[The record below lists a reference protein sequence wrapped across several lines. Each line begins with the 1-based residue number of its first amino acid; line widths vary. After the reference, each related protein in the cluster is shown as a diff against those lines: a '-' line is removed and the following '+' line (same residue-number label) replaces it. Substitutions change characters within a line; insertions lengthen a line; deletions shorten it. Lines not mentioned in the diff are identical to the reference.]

1 MTTVN
6 KIHSELG
13 TFDIEDSYIRDKF
26 IPSKNIFDLTAVIKD
41 YQMLVNNTGDNIEY
55 FKDSTSNYLLSDYI
69 KIEPSTSYAISHT
82 PSPSNFEGAKQTITA
97 SDLRWAIF
105 DQYKNYLST
114 DNSGTYDKAKDIFTS
129 IISVPASA
137 AYMRISFKNDSK
149 NIQIEKGTKS
159 TEYAP
164 YRTVLDKQYNTI
176 YNDIII
182 NNDNIIFGNK
192 VLSLN
197 QDGTVTWRLLR

>member
-26 IPSKNIFDLTAVIKD
+26 IPSKNIFNPDFTIKD
-41 YQMLVNNTGDNIEY
+41 YQILVNDSGDGIEY

-69 KIEPSTSYAISHT
+69 KIEPSTAYVISHT
-82 PSPSNFEGAKQTITA
+82 PSPSTFVGAKQNITT
-97 SDLRWAIF
+97 SDLRWAIY

-114 DNSGTYDKAKDIFTS
+114 DNSGTYDKPSDIFTS
-129 IISVPASA
+129 VVTMPASA
-137 AYMRISFKNDSK
+137 AYIRISFKNDSR
-149 NIQIEKGTKS
+149 NIQIEKGDKR

-176 YNDIII
+176 YNDIVI
-182 NNDNIIFGNK
+182 NSNSIVFDNK
-192 VLSLN
+192 VLMLN
-197 QDGTVTWRLLR
+197 QDGTVTWKLSE